1 MEEISSGA
9 SSVRLVEYFG
19 ACSIGTRPSTLHA
32 DMECNK
38 DEALRAKEISELKLV
53 EKDFVGAK
61 KIAQKAEK
69 LFPGLEGLSHLFQ
82 ILDVYISSEKKV
94 NGVSDWYSVLGV
106 DPTSDD
112 ETIRKSYRKLALS
125 LHPDKNKSLGAEGAF
140 KLVSEA
146 WTILSDK
153 IKRKVY
159 DQKRNPRPVY
169 QKVVTQTQ
177 KTSTSTPQ
185 PPKPN
190 TFWTS
195 CTKCK
200 MHFEYL
206 KVYLNQKILCTNC
219 REPFWAL
226 AISAPPTNRHPIW
239 HSQKQNHTANH
250 QVNIGGQM
258 KRPHE
263 VKGGAVKNQ
272 NPNSGLGSV
281 KVDGFAKKR
290 RVGEQSTVEREKV
303 NVPTVNKTNNS
314 TRELSNAEIR
324 TVLMTKARKEI
335 RKKLDEWKAEEEL
348 KKEISKKESEI
359 NSGKKNDE
367 KIIPND
373 LIKEKDVK
381 TPSKDTLDD
390 MDTETKDTEAILMS
404 VPDPDFHD
412 FDMDRTERA
421 FSENQVWA
429 AYDEDDGMPR
439 YYAMIHTVIS
449 RKPFK
454 MEISWL
460 NSKSNAELAPINWVA
475 SGFPKTSGDFRIGKH
490 EINTSLNSFSHRV
503 HWEKGKKGIIQ
514 IYPRKGEVWAVYKN
528 WCPDWNEF
536 TPDEVIHKY
545 DMVVVLEDYE
555 EEKGIT
561 VTPLVKV
568 GGFKSVFHEHGNVL
582 EAWMIPKEEMFRL
595 SHKVPYYVLTG
606 EEGSNVPKGCLE
618 LDPAALPLELLKSTV
633 EEKVKAVEV
642 KGIITY
648 ARKRGKIAKVVLEND
663 GR

>member
-1 MEEISSGA
+1 
-9 SSVRLVEYFG
+9 
-19 ACSIGTRPSTLHA
+19 
-32 DMECNK
+32 MECNK
-38 DEALRAKEISELKLV
+38 DEALRAKEISEAKLI

-61 KIAQKAEK
+61 KIAQKADK

-106 DPTSDD
+106 DPTADD
-112 ETIRKSYRKLALS
+112 EAIRRSYRKLALS
-125 LHPDKNKSLGAEGAF
+125 LHPDKNKSIGAEGAF

-146 WTILSDK
+146 WTILADK
-153 IKRKVY
+153 GKKKAY
-159 DQKRNPRPVY
+159 DQKRNPKPIY
-169 QKVVTQTQ
+169 QKV
-177 KTSTSTPQ
+177 STSTP
-185 PPKPN
+185 PPT

-219 REPFWAL
+219 HEPFWAL
-226 AISAPPTNRHPIW
+226 AISPPPVNLHQMWHPP
-239 HSQKQNHTANH
+239 QNKNLNANH
-250 QVNIGGQM
+250 QMNNLGGQF
-258 KRPHE
+258 KRQHE
-263 VKGGAVKNQ
+263 VGYQ
-272 NPNSGLGSV
+272 SPNSV
-281 KVDGFAKKR
+281 KLDGIAKKR
-290 RVGEQSTVEREKV
+290 RVAEQSTMEREKV
-303 NVPTVNKTNNS
+303 NLSTVNKPKNS
-314 TRELSNAEIR
+314 VRELSSAELR
-324 TVLMTKARKEI
+324 TILVSKARNEI
-335 RKKLDEWKAEEEL
+335 NKKLDEWNAENEKEKEKEKEI
-348 KKEISKKESEI
+348 KKEVIKKQEIVPNGMSKV
-359 NSGKKNDE
+359 
-367 KIIPND
+367 
-373 LIKEKDVK
+373 KDVK
-381 TPSKDTLDD
+381 TPSKDSLDD
-390 MDTETKDTEAILMS
+390 MDDDVDDDDDMDTDTKNTEAILMS

-412 FDMDRTERA
+412 FDMDRSERA

-439 YYAMIHTVIS
+439 YYAMIHSVIS

-475 SGFPKTSGDFRIGKH
+475 SGFPKTSGDFRIGKR
-490 EINTSLNSFSHRV
+490 EINTSLNSFSHKV

-514 IYPRKGEVWAVYKN
+514 IYPRKHEVWAVYKN

-536 TPDEVIHKY
+536 TPDEAIHKY

-555 EEKGIT
+555 EGKGIM
-561 VTPLVKV
+561 VNPLVKV
-568 GGFKSVFHEHGNVL
+568 GGFKSVFHQQHSDVKETR
-582 EAWMIPKEEMFRL
+582 MIPKEEIFRL
-595 SHKVPYYVLTG
+595 SHKVPYYLLTG

-633 EEKVKAVEV
+633 EEKVNPVEV

-648 ARKRGKIAKVVLEND
+648 ARKRGKNAKIGTIEGVVLEND
-663 GR
+663 VS